1 MEIFIILCIVLL
13 LCFVGFT
20 AGVIGYSIAEEN
32 DWDLSELYKKVKFK
46 LAKKSDLQKEILY
59 RKETIKEL
67 KQQEQDWIELEKIR
81 QEEEEMFEK
90 IGSYEEK
97 YRPLSDH
104 EQIEKHYIE
113 DDEEEIVGA
122 IGGREKKVYFYR
134 DVVDGNL
141 VHKGVILEEPIET
154 KNFWEK
160 MKKEQQ
166 EREQNEIEQYKKKAN
181 NFWETVRKIENQ
193 EGKHI
198 RDLEEYEKI
207 TD

>member
-1 MEIFIILCIVLL
+1 MEVIAITFIVLL

-20 AGVIGYSIAEEN
+20 FGVIGYLIAEEN

-67 KQQEQDWIELEKIR
+67 KQQEQDWIELEKTK
-81 QEEEEMFEK
+81 QEEEKMFEK

-97 YRPLSDH
+97 YKPLSDH
-104 EQIEKHYIE
+104 EQIEKYYIE
-113 DDEEEIVGA
+113 DDGEEIVGA
-122 IGGREKKVYFYR
+122 VGGREKKVYFYR
-134 DVVDGNL
+134 DVADGKL

-154 KNFWEK
+154 SNFWKK

-166 EREQNEIEQYKKKAN
+166 EE
-181 NFWETVRKIENQ
+181 ENM
-193 EGKHI
+193 
-198 RDLEEYEKI
+198 RDLEEYKKI